1 MDSGAG
7 IPRTTL
13 GNPLR
18 TRVYPKCVGA
28 KLRQSTWLAQ
38 FPIQDIAD
46 GGAEIGG
53 NPFQLVQGA
62 EV

>member
-7 IPRTTL
+7 IRQTTL
-13 GNPLR
+13 GSPLR
-18 TRVYPKCVGA
+18 THVYPECADA
-28 KLRQSTWLAQ
+28 KLRQSTWLAR
-38 FPIQDIAD
+38 FPIQDTANE
-46 GGAEIGG
+46 GAEIDG